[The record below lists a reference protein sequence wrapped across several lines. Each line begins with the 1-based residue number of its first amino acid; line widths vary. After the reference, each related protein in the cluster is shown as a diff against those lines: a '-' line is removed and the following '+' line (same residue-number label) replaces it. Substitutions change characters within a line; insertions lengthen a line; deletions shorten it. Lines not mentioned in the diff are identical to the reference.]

1 MKTIIKKNSIKLKFK
16 LCNWKGSF
24 FLIKLNRM
32 ENNKKKGLLLI
43 MSGPSGVGK
52 GTVREKLMEDKSLN
66 LFYSVSM
73 TTRNMRPGEVN
84 GREYYFV
91 TKEDF
96 MKQVADDNLLE
107 WAEYVG
113 NCYGTP
119 RDKVEAM
126 RNEGKNVLL
135 EIDVKGA
142 ENVFKKV
149 PDVVS
154 IFIAPPSVEE
164 LRNRLKGRGTES
176 DEVINNRVNAAA
188 KELEYKGLYKHVVI
202 NDKLED
208 AVEEIR
214 QIIKRGM

>member
-1 MKTIIKKNSIKLKFK
+1 
-16 LCNWKGSF
+16 
-24 FLIKLNRM
+24 M

-52 GTVREKLMEDKSLN
+52 GTVREELMKDKSLN

-91 TKEDF
+91 SKEDF

-164 LRNRLKGRGTES
+164 LRKRLKGRGTES

>member
-1 MKTIIKKNSIKLKFK
+1 
-16 LCNWKGSF
+16 
-24 FLIKLNRM
+24 M
-32 ENNKKKGLLLI
+32 ENMKKKGLLLI

-73 TTRNMRPGEVN
+73 TTRKMRPGEEN

-91 TKEDF
+91 SREEF
-96 MKQVADDNLLE
+96 MDNVARDNLLE

-142 ENVFKKV
+142 TNVFNKV
-149 PDVVS
+149 PDAIS
-154 IFIAPPSVEE
+154 IFVAPPSVEE
-164 LRNRLKGRGTES
+164 LGKRLRGRGTES
-176 DEVINNRVNAAA
+176 DEVIANRVECAA
-188 KELEYKGLYKHVVI
+188 KELEYKHLYKYVVI

-208 AVEEIR
+208 CVDEIR
-214 QIIKRGM
+214 QIIKSKM